1 MSGTNDFL
9 RLKKIL
15 NNDDKGIPNE
25 VLEILKSDI
34 RKIFIEYFVLD
45 GEDIDVSYE
54 YDKEGGYKIAV
65 ACFATAVKKVTV
77 FR

>member
-1 MSGTNDFL
+1 MSGKNDFL

-34 RKIFIEYFVLD
+34 QKIFTEYFDSD
-45 GEDIDVSYE
+45 GGETTVSYE
-54 YDKEGGYKIAV
+54 YNKDGGYKITA
-65 ACFATAVKKVTV
+65 AFSATAVKRVTV
-77 FR
+77 FK

>member
-1 MSGTNDFL
+1 MKGTNDFL

-34 RKIFIEYFVLD
+34 QKIFTEYFESD
-45 GEDIDVSYE
+45 GGEMTASYE
-54 YDKEGGYKIAV
+54 YNKDGGYKITV
-65 ACFATAVKKVTV
+65 SFSATAVKRVTV

>member
-1 MSGTNDFL
+1 MNGKNDFL

-34 RKIFIEYFVLD
+34 QKIFTEYFESD
-45 GEDIDVSYE
+45 GGETTVSYE
-54 YDKEGGYKIAV
+54 SVPDGGYKITA
-65 ACFATAVKKVTV
+65 AFSATAVKRVTV
-77 FR
+77 FK

>member
-34 RKIFIEYFVLD
+34 RKIFTEYFVLD

-65 ACFATAVKKVTV
+65 AWFATAVKTVTV